1 MDDNIES
8 SSDRQCPKLR
18 NTMTEPDDLSSRLR
32 QIAEEVENATGSIT
46 DRAQAV
52 ADKAGQTVSKFRALL
67 ESIQDNIAYI
77 GLPAVLGGGFGFLQS
92 NADESASTDWQI
104 SELTERVAELEAG
117 NDLLGGGTKNFSL
130 NLSDAPGGSITAA
143 LAFVVIGVAI
153 SGAIWWQNKRRR
165 R

>member
-1 MDDNIES
+1 
-8 SSDRQCPKLR
+8 
-18 NTMTEPDDLSSRLR
+18 MTEPNDLSSRLR
-32 QIAEEVENATGSIT
+32 QIAEEVETATGSLT
-46 DRAQAV
+46 DRAQQAV
-52 ADKAGQTVSKFRALL
+52 DKAGQTVSKFRALL
-67 ESIQDNIAYI
+67 ETIQNNIAYI
-77 GLPAVLGGGFGFLQS
+77 AGLPAVLGGGFGFLQS